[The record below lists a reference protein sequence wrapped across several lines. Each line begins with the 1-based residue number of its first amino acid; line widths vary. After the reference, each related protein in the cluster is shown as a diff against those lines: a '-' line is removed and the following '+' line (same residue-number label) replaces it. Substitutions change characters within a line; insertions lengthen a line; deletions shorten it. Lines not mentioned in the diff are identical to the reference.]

1 MNHTQSSV
9 SVECH
14 GLGVLDCGLGKE
26 KKKEIMASSECCS
39 NPPALNPSSGSGHVE
54 KLGGFDSYVT
64 GSPDSRL
71 SVLLVHDAFDKIA
84 AAGFIVVLPDF
95 FNGDPFNGDH
105 ASIPVWRKTH
115 APEKTIED
123 AKLVIEA
130 LRSKGVSAIGAAGFC
145 WGTKGVIDLAKHDF
159 IQAAVLC
166 HPSSVTLDDIKAVK
180 VPISVLGA
188 EIDQMYPPEVIKQFE
203 EVLTAKPEIKSH
215 VKIFPKV
222 VHGWTLRY
230 DDEDEAAVKAA
241 GEAHQDLLGWFLE
254 HVK

>member
-1 MNHTQSSV
+1 MIDVLSFPVCFQLGIRIGVIDIRSFKPCLCYTVDCIAVLSENHLLMLHLFGNAGY
-9 SVECH
+9 EAP
-14 GLGVLDCGLGKE
+14 K
-26 KKKEIMASSECCS
+26 AR
-39 NPPALNPSSGSGHVE
+39 
-54 KLGGFDSYVT
+54 KL
-64 GSPDSRL
+64 
-71 SVLLVHDAFDKIA
+71 ADKIA

-95 FNGDPFNGDH
+95 FNGDPFNGDR

-145 WGTKGVIDLAKHDF
+145 WGAKGVIDLAKHDF

-222 VHGWTLRY
+222 AHGWTLRY
-230 DDEDEAAVKAA
+230 DDEDEVAVKAA